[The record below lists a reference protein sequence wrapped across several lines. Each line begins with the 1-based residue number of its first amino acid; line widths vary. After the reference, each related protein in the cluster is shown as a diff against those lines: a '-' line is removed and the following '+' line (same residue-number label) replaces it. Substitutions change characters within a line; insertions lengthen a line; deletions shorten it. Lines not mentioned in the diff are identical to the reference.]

1 MLLETTTGSFLFA
14 FNHIVELLDQRLDLI
29 SDVSLDRIERHSHDE
44 RLVALRVDHL
54 VKTAMDLLAEPY
66 LPLHVLPPHNLC

>member
-14 FNHIVELLDQRLDLI
+14 FNHIVELLDQCLDLI
-29 SDVSLDRIERHSHDE
+29 SDVSLDRIERHSHTE

-54 VKTAMDLLAEPY
+54 VKTAMDLLAESY